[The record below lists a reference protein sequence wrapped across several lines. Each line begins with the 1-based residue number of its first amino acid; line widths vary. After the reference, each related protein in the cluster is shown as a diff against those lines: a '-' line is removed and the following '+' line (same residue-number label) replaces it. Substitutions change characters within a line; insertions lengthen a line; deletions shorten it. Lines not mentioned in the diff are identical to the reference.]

1 MNDGS
6 YCIARKLLKVARL
19 KEARR
24 WWWYCIRVRMENT
37 YGDVEESHSGIR
49 RVVLRN
55 AVQWVHAPDAPSAYL
70 TITRSRGARASIFR
84 LKRPCS
90 SHLSSFHHRPL
101 AQPNRP
107 QQASSI
113 TWIIQHHQM
122 RRTRLTRSHYF
133 SSTATLSAPLVG
145 DNPAGLL
152 LAISPPKR
160 FITLERPVSMRLA
173 APAITGLAI

>member
-1 MNDGS
+1 LGRPVVNDGN

-122 RRTRLTRSHYF
+122 RRNPPDTFPLLFLHCHSLGTARRGQPRWLTTRHL
-133 SSTATLSAPLVG
+133 STEAFHHA
-145 DNPAGLL
+145 
-152 LAISPPKR
+152 
-160 FITLERPVSMRLA
+160 
-173 APAITGLAI
+173 